1 MAKCSGPPKLKLSLA
16 LTGNERTQPIIDGDV
31 TWDAI
36 DPVVSVLDPGEIFW
50 RQLKFAEFDVSEMSL
65 SSLFIRA
72 SLGHREWVA
81 LPIFTARRFFHTEMM
96 VHVDSGIT
104 TPADL
109 RGKRLGVPEFQQTA
123 AVWDRGILKHEF
135 GVDMRDIH
143 YFMERGGQK
152 SHGATT
158 GFVPPPGVELTFIPE
173 SSSIAQ
179 MLIDHQIDG
188 TLHYISTLNAVDRSG
203 VDLHTRPELRRL
215 FPDYIAEG
223 RRYYE
228 KTGIF
233 PINHCVIVR
242 RELLAAHP
250 WLALN
255 IYNAFLAAKRSG
267 LARHVAEAE
276 PYARLGLIEPG
287 ARAAL
292 GRDVYPYGIVAARP
306 VLDMI
311 RSYLEEQ
318 EAGQERSAD
327 RRYLRAADARALAR
341 PA

>member
-1 MAKCSGPPKLKLSLA
+1 VKLEISLA
-16 LTGNERTQPIIDGDV
+16 LTNNERTRPIIDGTV
-31 TWDAI
+31 AWEAI
-36 DPVVSVLDPGEIFW
+36 EPVVSVLDPGEMFW

-72 SLGHREWVA
+72 ALGHREWVA

-96 VHVDSGIT
+96 VRVDSGIA

-123 AVWDRGILKHEF
+123 AVWERGVLQHEF
-135 GVDMRDIH
+135 GIDMRDIH

-158 GFVPPPGVELTFIPE
+158 NFEPPPGVRLTYVPE
-173 SSSIAQ
+173 NSSIAQ
-179 MLIDHQIDG
+179 MLIDREIDG
-188 TLHYISTLNAVDRSG
+188 TLHYISSLNAVDRSG
-203 VDLHTRPELRRL
+203 VDLLARPELRRL
-215 FPDYIAEG
+215 FPDPVAEG
-223 RRYYE
+223 RRYYA

-233 PINHCVIVR
+233 PINHCVVVR
-242 RELLAAHP
+242 RELLETHP

-255 IYNAFLAAKRSG
+255 IYHAFVAAKQIG

-276 PYARLGLIEPG
+276 PYVRLGLIEPA

-292 GRDVYPYGIVAARP
+292 GQDIFAYGVVAARP
-306 VLDMI
+306 VLDTI
-311 RSYLEEQ
+311 RAYLEEQ
-318 EAGQERSAD
+318 HLATNVPPIEAVFAEATLS
-327 RRYLRAADARALAR
+327 L
-341 PA
+341 

>member
-1 MAKCSGPPKLKLSLA
+1 VKLPISMA
-16 LTGNERTQPIIDGDV
+16 LTRNERTQPVIDGKV

-36 DPVVSVLDPGEIFW
+36 EPIVSVVDPGEMFW

-72 SLGHREWVA
+72 ALGHREWVG

-158 GFVPPPGVELTFIPE
+158 NFEPPPGVKLTFIPE

-179 MLIDHQIDG
+179 MLINHEIDG
-188 TLHYISTLNAVDRSG
+188 TLHYISALNPVDRSG
-203 VDLHTRPELRRL
+203 VDLNTRSELRRL

-228 KTGIF
+228 KTGMF
-233 PINHCVIVR
+233 PINHCIVVR
-242 RELLAAHP
+242 RELLEAHP

-255 IYNAFLAAKRSG
+255 IFNAFVAAKQLG
-267 LARHVAEAE
+267 LARHVADAD
-276 PYARLGLIEPG
+276 PYVRLGLISPE

-292 GRDVYPYGIVAARP
+292 GRDVYSYGVVAARP
-306 VLDMI
+306 VLDTI
-311 RSYLEEQ
+311 RAYIEEQ
-318 EAGQERSAD
+318 ELAVNVPPVEEIFAPQT
-327 RRYLRAADARALAR
+327 LAL
-341 PA
+341 

>member
-1 MAKCSGPPKLKLSLA
+1 MKLQISVA
-16 LTGNERTQPIIDGDV
+16 LTNNERTRPVIDGTV
-31 TWDAI
+31 AWEAI
-36 DPVVSVLDPGEIFW
+36 EPVISVLDPGEMFW

-72 SLGHREWVA
+72 ALGHREWVA

-96 VHVDSGIT
+96 VHVDAGIA

-123 AVWDRGILKHEF
+123 AVWERGVLQHEF

-158 GFVPPPGVELTFIPE
+158 NFEPPPGVTLTHVPE
-173 SSSIAQ
+173 NSSIAQ
-179 MLIDHQIDG
+179 MLVNHEIDG
-188 TLHYISTLNAVDRSG
+188 TLHYISSLNPVDRSG
-203 VDLHTRPELRRL
+203 VDLLSRPELRRL
-215 FPDYIAEG
+215 FPDPVAEG
-223 RRYYE
+223 RRYYA

-233 PINHCVIVR
+233 PINHCVVVR
-242 RELLAAHP
+242 RALLDAHP

-255 IYNAFLAAKRSG
+255 VYNAFFAAKQIG

-276 PYARLGLIEPG
+276 PYVRLGLIEAP

-292 GRDVYPYGIVAARP
+292 GRDIFAYGVVAARP
-306 VLDMI
+306 VLDTI
-311 RSYLEEQ
+311 RGYIEEQ
-318 EAGQERSAD
+318 QLATNVPPVEAVF
-327 RRYLRAADARALAR
+327 AASTLSL
-341 PA
+341 

>member
-1 MAKCSGPPKLKLSLA
+1 VARANAAAKLTISLA
-16 LTGNERTQPIIDGDV
+16 LTDNERTRPVIDGQV
-31 TWDAI
+31 GWEAI
-36 DPVVSVLDPGEIFW
+36 EPVVSVLDPGEIFW

-96 VHVDSGIT
+96 VHVDAGIA

-158 GFVPPPGVELTFIPE
+158 NFEPPPGVKLTYIPE
-173 SSSIAQ
+173 SSSIAR
-179 MLIDHQIDG
+179 MLIDHEIDG
-188 TLHYISTLNAVDRSG
+188 TLHYISSLNAVDRSG
-203 VDLHTRPELRRL
+203 VDLHARPELRRL
-215 FPDYIAEG
+215 FPDPIAEG

-233 PINHCVIVR
+233 PINHCVVVR
-242 RELLAAHP
+242 RELLATHP

-255 IYNAFLAAKRSG
+255 IYNTFGAAKRIG

-276 PYARLGLIEPG
+276 PYVRLGLIEPA

-292 GRDVYPYGIVAARP
+292 GRDVYAYGVVAARP
-306 VLDMI
+306 VLETI
-311 RSYLEEQ
+311 RAYLEEQ
-318 EAGQERSAD
+318 QLATNVPPIDEIFAPQT
-327 RRYLRAADARALAR
+327 LAL
-341 PA
+341 

>member
-1 MAKCSGPPKLKLSLA
+1 MVSATAAKLALSLA
-16 LTGNERTQPIIDGDV
+16 LTDNERTRPIIEGKV
-31 TWDAI
+31 AWDAI
-36 DPVVSVLDPGEIFW
+36 EPVVSVLDPGEIFW

-72 SLGHREWVA
+72 AQGHREWVA

-104 TPADL
+104 SPADL

-123 AVWDRGILKHEF
+123 AVWERGVLQHEF

-158 GFVPPPGVELTFIPE
+158 NFEPAPGVKLTYVAE
-173 SSSIAQ
+173 DSSIAQ
-179 MLIDHQIDG
+179 MLINHEIDG
-188 TLHYISTLNAVDRSG
+188 TLHYISSVNAVDRSG
-203 VDLHTRPELRRL
+203 VDLHSRPELRRL
-215 FPDYIAEG
+215 FPDPIAEG

-228 KTGIF
+228 KTGLF
-233 PINHCVIVR
+233 PINHCVVVR
-242 RELLAAHP
+242 RELLERQP

-255 IYNAFLAAKRSG
+255 IYNAFVAAKKIG

-276 PYARLGLIEPG
+276 PYVRLGLIEPA

-292 GRDVYPYGIVAARP
+292 GRDIYAYGIVATRP
-306 VLDMI
+306 VLDTI
-311 RSYLEEQ
+311 RTYIEEQ
-318 EAGQERSAD
+318 QLAQNVPPLEAVFAPQT
-327 RRYLRAADARALAR
+327 LAL
-341 PA
+341 